1 MKKNWE
7 YFTHSTNVNFLDILN
22 SGYLLPSTNIKEYD
36 KHIPEPYVYNYL
48 IFNGLPQDRKLYWNF
63 YNNNDSKFVFVID
76 TMITK
81 DIPFFLCS
89 GVWYGRCIKNNDGLV
104 MKAAGNLKKKVTLT
118 RVKNYIK
125 NNTLN
130 RLYEFKRKSYVYS
143 HEVLFP
149 TIPIQYIKAV
159 LINDNIYRKY
169 SKEIEIAVDKYPNI
183 KFSLFDHTESNFD
196 IYFENI

>member
-22 SGYLLPSTNIKEYD
+22 SGYLLPSTNLKEYY
-36 KHIPEPYVYNYL
+36 HEIPEPYVYNYL
-48 IFNGLPQDRKLYWNF
+48 IFNGLPQDKHLFWNF
-63 YNNNDSKFVFVID
+63 YNNNNSPFIFVID

-81 DIPFFLCS
+81 DIPMYLCS
-89 GVWYGRCIKNNDGLV
+89 GVYFGKCVKNKDSLI
-104 MKAAGNLKKKVTLT
+104 MKSDGNLKKKVSLI

-125 NNTLN
+125 NNTIN
-130 RLYEFKRKSYVYS
+130 RMYEYRRKSYVYS

-149 TIPIQYIKAV
+149 EIPIKYIKAI
-159 LINDNIYRKY
+159 LINDNFSRKY
-169 SKEIEIAVDKYPNI
+169 SKEIQIAVDKYPDI
-183 KFSLFDHTESNFD
+183 KFMLYDHRESNFD

>member
-22 SGYLLPSTNIKEYD
+22 SGSLLPSTNLKEYND
-36 KHIPEPYVYNYL
+36 HIPEPYVYNYL
-48 IFNGLPQDRKLYWNF
+48 LFNGLPQDVNLYWNF
-63 YNNNDSKFVFVID
+63 FNNNSPFVFVID
-76 TMITK
+76 TSITK
-81 DIPFFLCS
+81 THLFYLCN
-89 GVWYGRCIKNNDGLV
+89 GVWYGRCVKKNDGLL
-104 MKAAGNLKKKVTLT
+104 MKSNGNLKKKITLT

-125 NNTLN
+125 NSTMH
-130 RLYEFKRKSYVYS
+130 RMYELKRKSYVYS

-159 LINDNIYRKY
+159 LINHNIYKKY
-169 SKEIEIAVDKYPNI
+169 SKEIEIAVDKYPMI
-183 KFSLFDHTESNFD
+183 KFSLFDHRESNFD